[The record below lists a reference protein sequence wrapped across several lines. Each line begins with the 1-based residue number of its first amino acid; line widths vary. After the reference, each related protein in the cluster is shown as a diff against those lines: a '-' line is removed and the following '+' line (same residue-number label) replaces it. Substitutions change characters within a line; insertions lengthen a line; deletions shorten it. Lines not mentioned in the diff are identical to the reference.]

1 MMAIFARQIR
11 CSRACP
17 ESLPAAMCRI
27 GGTARPSRQPGRAAW
42 RRSRWRSSLKNTAVE
57 QDGVTAVLKENFDRI
72 QAQIAAAC
80 REAGRPRD
88 EVALMAVSKMH
99 PASAIVAA
107 EALGVRLF
115 GENRV
120 QEFEEKGA
128 LLGGGE
134 SEVHL
139 IGHLQSNKAAR
150 AAELFGSVDTLDS
163 VSLAERLDQAAMRLG
178 RRLAVL
184 IEIKLSPEETKAGL
198 EPESAELGMLLE
210 RLPDLAG
217 LELRGL
223 MMVPP
228 FLEDLSA
235 VRPYFRELR
244 VLRDRLAA
252 VHPRLSFA
260 ELSMGMSHDF
270 PVAIAEGATQVRIG
284 TALFGPRTYPK

>member
-1 MMAIFARQIR
+1 
-11 CSRACP
+11 
-17 ESLPAAMCRI
+17 
-27 GGTARPSRQPGRAAW
+27 
-42 RRSRWRSSLKNTAVE
+42 LKNTAIE
-57 QDGVTAVLKENFDRI
+57 QDAVTAVLKENLDRI
-72 QAQIAAAC
+72 EEQIAAAC
-80 REAGRPRD
+80 RDAGRPRG

-107 EALGVRLF
+107 EELGVRLF

-120 QEFEEKGA
+120 QEFQEKSA
-128 LLGGGE
+128 LLTLPGAE
-134 SEVHL
+134 FHL

-163 VSLAERLDQAAMRLG
+163 VSLAERLDQAATRLG
-178 RRLAVL
+178 RRLGVL
-184 IEIKLSPEETKAGL
+184 IEIKLSPEATKAGL
-198 EPESAELGMLLE
+198 EPESDELAGLLE

-217 LELRGL
+217 LEFRGL

-235 VRPYFRELR
+235 VRPYFRGLR

-252 VHPRLSFA
+252 AHPRLSFG

-270 PVAIAEGATQVRIG
+270 PVAIGEGATQVRIG
-284 TALFGPRTYPK
+284 TALFGARDYSR

>member
-1 MMAIFARQIR
+1 M
-11 CSRACP
+11 
-17 ESLPAAMCRI
+17 
-27 GGTARPSRQPGRAAW
+27 
-42 RRSRWRSSLKNTAVE
+42 KNTAIE
-57 QDGVTAVLKENFDRI
+57 QDVLTAALKENLDRI
-72 QAQIAAAC
+72 EAQIAAAC

-99 PASAIVAA
+99 PASAIIAA
-107 EALGVRLF
+107 EGLGVRLF

-120 QEFEEKGA
+120 QEFQEKSGLLSLAHGKPHGTPGQAGQAGA
-128 LLGGGE
+128 E
-134 SEVHL
+134 FHL

-150 AAELFGSVDTLDS
+150 AAELFSSVDTLDS
-163 VSLAERLDQAAMRLG
+163 VSLAERLDQAALRAG

-184 IEIKLSPEETKAGL
+184 IEIKLSPEESKAGL
-198 EPESAELGMLLE
+198 DPESAELGVLLE
-210 RLPDLAG
+210 RLPDLRG

-235 VRPYFRELR
+235 VRPYFRGLR

-252 VHPRLSFA
+252 AHPRLSFA

-284 TALFGPRTYPK
+284 TALFGARNYSQ

>member
-1 MMAIFARQIR
+1 
-11 CSRACP
+11 
-17 ESLPAAMCRI
+17 
-27 GGTARPSRQPGRAAW
+27 
-42 RRSRWRSSLKNTAVE
+42 LKNTATE
-57 QDGVTAVLKENFDRI
+57 QDALTAVLKENLDRI
-72 QAQIAAAC
+72 EAQIAAAC
-80 REAGRPRD
+80 REAGRPRS

-107 EALGVRLF
+107 EGLGVRLF

-120 QEFEEKGA
+120 QEFQEKSAQLSLPGA
-128 LLGGGE
+128 E
-134 SEVHL
+134 FHL

-163 VSLAERLDQAAMRLG
+163 VSLAERLDQAATRLG
-178 RRLAVL
+178 RRLGVL
-184 IEIKLSPEETKAGL
+184 IEVKLSPEATKAGL
-198 EPESAELGMLLE
+198 DPESDELAGLLE

-235 VRPYFRELR
+235 VRPYFKSLR

-252 VHPRLSFA
+252 AHPRLSFA

-270 PVAIAEGATQVRIG
+270 PVAIGEGATQVRIG
-284 TALFGPRTYPK
+284 TALFGARNYSR